1 MWNTRLNRGGHI
13 CHFSENVN
21 HQWKTNGFGWWLRL
35 IKKKKTWRHNWRVQ
49 KKRIWIND
57 WASGGSL
64 VGKSCLTLAASWTVS
79 HQFPLSWNFSGKNI
93 GVCCHFLLQGI
104 YPTQPKSNMVS
115 HIAGRF
121 FTKWVTREDM
131 RTGITY
137 MFDTNRPILSMTNMN
152 WVNVTYCYFW
162 YPFQRA

>member
-79 HQFPLSWNFSGKNI
+79 HQFPLSWNFQARILEYVVISFCRGSTRRSQNRTWSPTLQADSLPSESPGKTWE
-93 GVCCHFLLQGI
+93 QG
-104 YPTQPKSNMVS
+104 
-115 HIAGRF
+115 
-121 FTKWVTREDM
+121 
-131 RTGITY
+131 
-137 MFDTNRPILSMTNMN
+137 
-152 WVNVTYCYFW
+152 
-162 YPFQRA
+162 